1 MNLLRLVST
10 VAFFGIAYALMW
22 VGTRVRLNRQRAR
35 NAPQLRSEIEAQVC
49 FSTALTYV
57 SVLGKGGWT
66 THWLR
71 LQGPKRLIVGT
82 DAFIVSAPRA
92 LREYV
97 FRGCECSIAFS
108 QAPSRFVNSDCIVIT
123 GPSRRGSAPRQAHGP
138 QVKLAISRDN
148 LLEVWQA
155 LAGTGAVSDSPGS

>member
-1 MNLLRLVST
+1 MNLLRLLSM
-10 VAFFGIAYALMW
+10 VASFGIAYALMS
-22 VGTRVRLNRQRAR
+22 VGTRVPLKRQRAG
-35 NAPQLRSEIEAQVC
+35 NAPQLRTEIEAQVC
-49 FSTALTYV
+49 FATALTYV

-92 LREYV
+92 LREYA

-108 QAPSRFVNSDCIVIT
+108 QAPSRFVNRDCIVIT
-123 GPSRRGSAPRQAHGP
+123 GPSRCGSAPRQARGR

-155 LAGTGAVSDSPGS
+155 LAGTGALTSAT

>member
-1 MNLLRLVST
+1 MEFLVLLAILCV
-10 VAFFGIAYALMW
+10 VALLFI
-22 VGTRVRLNRQRAR
+22 RRNRERAV
-35 NAPQLRSEIEAQVC
+35 NPSLRREIEAQVR
-49 FSTALTYV
+49 FETV
-57 SVLGKGGWT
+57 PRRVFE
-66 THWLR
+66 LR
-71 LQGPKRLIVGT
+71 PYGLWGTRSMWNQVRGPKRLIVGT

-108 QAPSRFVNSDCIVIT
+108 QAPTRFVNRDCIVIT
-123 GPSRRGSAPRQAHGP
+123 GPSRRGSAPRQAHGR

-155 LAGTGAVSDSPGS
+155 LAGTGAASDSPGS

>member
-1 MNLLRLVST
+1 MNLLRLLSM
-10 VAFFGIAYALMW
+10 VASFGIAYALMW
-22 VGTRVRLNRQRAR
+22 VGAHVRLNRQRAK

-49 FSTALTYV
+49 FATALTYV
-57 SVLGKGGWT
+57 SVLGKGGWS

-71 LQGPKRLIVGT
+71 LPGPKRLIVGT

-108 QAPSRFVNSDCIVIT
+108 QAPSRFVNRDCIVIT
-123 GPSRRGSAPRQAHGP
+123 GQARGR
-138 QVKLAISRDN
+138 QVKLAISHDN

-155 LAGTGAVSDSPGS
+155 LAGTGAAS

>member
-1 MNLLRLVST
+1 MNPLRLLSM
-10 VAFFGIAYALMW
+10 VASFGIAYALLW
-22 VGTRVRLNRQRAR
+22 AGTRGRLNRQRAR
-35 NAPQLRSEIEAQVC
+35 NTPQLRSEIEAQVC
-49 FSTALTYV
+49 FATPLTYV

-82 DAFIVSAPRA
+82 DAFMVSAPRA

-108 QAPSRFVNSDCIVIT
+108 QAPSRFMNHDCIVIT
-123 GPSRRGSAPRQAHGP
+123 GPSRRGSAPARGRQ
-138 QVKLAISRDN
+138 VRLAISRDN

-155 LAGTGAVSDSPGS
+155 LAGTGAAS